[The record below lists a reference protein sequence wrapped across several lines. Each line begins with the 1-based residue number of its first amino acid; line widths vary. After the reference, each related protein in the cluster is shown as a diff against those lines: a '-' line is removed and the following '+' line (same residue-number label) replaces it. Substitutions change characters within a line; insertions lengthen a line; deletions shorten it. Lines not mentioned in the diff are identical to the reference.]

1 MSTPFAD
8 AVDLGWLRFL
18 ELFGRSFS
26 APSVLLLYRY
36 WTATTV
42 RIFPMPRVEVGQT
55 FSKRNHRGCG
65 RRAITAVEKYLEDP
79 LAEEFLRG
87 INKQGDTLEV
97 CAAGDNWRSR

>member
-1 MSTPFAD
+1 
-8 AVDLGWLRFL
+8 
-18 ELFGRSFS
+18 
-26 APSVLLLYRY
+26 
-36 WTATTV
+36 
-42 RIFPMPRVEVGQT
+42 MPRVEVGQT

-97 CAAGDNWRSR
+97 CRL